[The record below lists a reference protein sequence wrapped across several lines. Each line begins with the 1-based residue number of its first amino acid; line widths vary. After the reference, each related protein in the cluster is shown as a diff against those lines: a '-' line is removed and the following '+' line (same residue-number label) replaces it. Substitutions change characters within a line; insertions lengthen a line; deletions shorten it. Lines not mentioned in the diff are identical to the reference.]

1 MDKSILTTS
10 ETAQLLGVSVRTA
23 QLLIESGSL
32 VSWKTPGGHRRVYRD
47 DVVALMSKDKSHA
60 HSSARIVIIA
70 SPARLRSYETLV
82 SKIPGCV
89 TDAFN
94 DAYSLSLALG
104 LHPPRVV
111 IVDLEEKNKEREAFL
126 RSLASN
132 VEFADV
138 KIVAVAK
145 RNIAALQEI
154 DRKRL
159 IRVADVKLL
168 PDAVRKLIQDSPKMA
183 APFEANLS
191 FPIAGNENQR
201 LVALERS
208 GLVDTAPETIF
219 DRLTWLASHTL
230 KTPIALFTMLT
241 SSRQW
246 FKSRQGLDMLETP
259 RSWAFCNYTIL
270 QRNVFAV
277 GNLARSEEF
286 ANNPAVAGGS
296 KFRFYAGAPVLDA
309 DGFALGSLCVIDY
322 KPRTLN
328 RDQEE
333 ILRSLAQF
341 TSEAV
346 QLREAR
352 RDLRNTPAISRH

>member
-1 MDKSILTTS
+1 MDKNILTTS

-47 DVVALMSKDKSHA
+47 DVMALRSKDKSHA
-60 HSSARIVIIA
+60 VSSARIAIVA
-70 SPARLRSYETLV
+70 SSARLRSYETLG
-82 SKIPGCV
+82 SKVPGCV
-89 TDAFN
+89 IDVFS
-94 DAYSLSLALG
+94 DAYSISLAIG
-104 LHPPRVV
+104 VRPPRVV

-126 RSLASN
+126 RSLASH

-138 KIVAVAK
+138 KIVVVAK
-145 RNIAALQEI
+145 RNIAALE

-159 IRVADVKLL
+159 IHVTDVKLL
-168 PDAVRKLIQDSPKMA
+168 PEAIRNLIQDSPKVT
-183 APFEANLS
+183 APFERDRS
-191 FPIAGNENQR
+191 FPIAENENQR

-208 GLVDTAPETIF
+208 GLVDTAPEPVF

-259 RSWAFCNYTIL
+259 RSWAFCNHTIL

-277 GNLARSEEF
+277 GNLARSEDF
-286 ANNPAVAGGS
+286 ASNPAVAGAPR
-296 KFRFYAGAPVLDA
+296 FRFYAGAPVLDA

-322 KPRTLN
+322 KPHTLN
-328 RDQEE
+328 QDQEE
-333 ILRSLAQF
+333 VLRSLAQF

-352 RDLRNTPAISRH
+352 RGLRNTPTVSRH